1 MHLVRSPRRRLV
13 ARLAIALVVC
23 LLAGPAWAA
32 QAPEAM
38 APAPLRAA
46 LLAAWQRHPSYRATE
61 AQLAAARARLTAA
74 GQPLY
79 NPEAELARED
89 EGDERS
95 STAGLS
101 LTLDISGKRRV
112 RRDAAAAR
120 VDQATAEAQV
130 HRRDFAKQW
139 FASWADLQTAQ
150 QRVRTGERRLEL
162 VSRFAMLAEKQFA
175 AEDISGLERDLAQ
188 LAHDEAQAEQSQ
200 LIAES
205 AEAEARFR
213 AVGGSPELLADLSL
227 PSTTLPPPVTPA
239 EGVEHL
245 PDWQVAHAAA
255 LAAEHDVTV
264 ARRDRIADPTLAVR
278 GGRKEIGPVTDDIVG
293 VSVSIPLFV
302 RNSYRA
308 EVVAA
313 QAEAD
318 VAAAEAERTTL
329 ELTADRQ
336 RAIGS
341 YGAAQSAWSRWQD
354 SRGTDV
360 ERRANLLEKL
370 WREGELSTADY
381 LLQLK
386 QTLDTALAGAELEA
400 RLWRSYADYLA
411 ATGQL
416 ERWVGLEG
424 TP

>member
-1 MHLVRSPRRRLV
+1 M
-13 ARLAIALVVC
+13 
-23 LLAGPAWAA
+23 AA
-32 QAPEAM
+32 QAPDSL
-38 APAPLRAA
+38 APAPIRDA
-46 LLAAWQRHPSYRATE
+46 LQAAWQRHPSYRATE
-61 AQLAAARARLTAA
+61 AQLAAAQARLAAA

-79 NPEAELARED
+79 NPEFELARDD

-101 LTLDISGKRRV
+101 LTLDVSGKRRV

-120 VDQATAEAQV
+120 VEQATAEAQLR
-130 HRRDFAKQW
+130 RRDFAKQW
-139 FASWADLQTAQ
+139 FAGWADLQTAQ

-162 VSRFAMLAEKQFA
+162 VSRFASLAEKQFA
-175 AEDISGLERDLAQ
+175 ADDISGLERDLAQ
-188 LAHDEAQAEQSQ
+188 LAHDEAQAEQAQ
-200 LIAES
+200 LIAER

-213 AVGGSPELLADLSL
+213 AVGGRPELLTNLAL
-227 PSTTLPPPVTPA
+227 PTGTLPPPTNPVDGI
-239 EGVEHL
+239 EQL
-245 PDWQVAHAAA
+245 PDWRAAQAAA
-255 LAAEHDVTV
+255 QAAEREVTV
-264 ARRDRIADPTLAVR
+264 ARRDRLADPTLAIR
-278 GGRKEIGPVTDDIVG
+278 GGRKDMGSLTDNIVG

-318 VAAAEAERTTL
+318 AAAAEAERTKL

-336 RAIGS
+336 RAIDS
-341 YGAAQSAWSRWQD
+341 YGAAQSAWSRWQG

-360 ERRANLLEKL
+360 ERRANLLERL

-386 QTLDTALAGAELEA
+386 QTLDTQLAGAELEA

-416 ERWVGLEG
+416 ERWAGLEG
-424 TP
+424 STP